1 MKREYMVNACSGRA
15 IDVLH
20 GQTVTIVDIEGGQVV
35 DFFAEIPERTDEFL
49 SAGVTIDCNGSLKL
63 KNWRLYFLQSLS
75 SHIQSSV

>member
-35 DFFAEIPERTDEFL
+35 DFSRKFL
-49 SAGVTIDCNGSLKL
+49 KEQMNFYPLVLLSIVTGL
-63 KNWRLYFLQSLS
+63 
-75 SHIQSSV
+75 